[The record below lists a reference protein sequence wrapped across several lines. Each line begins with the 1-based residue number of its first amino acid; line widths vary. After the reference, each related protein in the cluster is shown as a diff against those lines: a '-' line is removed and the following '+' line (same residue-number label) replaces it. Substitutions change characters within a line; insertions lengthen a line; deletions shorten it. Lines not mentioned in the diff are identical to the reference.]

1 MTWIKGCRSMKKSHL
16 STYPLFVW
24 GLIFFFVLLPLL
36 LFCGFGVYGIWTT
49 NLPPDWGNPFPE
61 GTQIIQQT
69 DTHQGVFR
77 RKGIRVVAAQ
87 VPETCIQ
94 QFGNRLRDEGFISG
108 RPLGLT
114 CEQLD
119 TIEAARDIL
128 DAPNTLYNFDDG
140 AIAFIEEPC
149 SDWAV
154 AVYDLDTG
162 LFCYIEYDS

>member
-1 MTWIKGCRSMKKSHL
+1 MKKNRI

-24 GLIFFFVLLPLL
+24 VLIFLFVLLPLL
-36 LFCGFGVYGIWTT
+36 LFCGILVYGIWTT
-49 NLPPDWGNPFPE
+49 NLPPNWGTPFPE
-61 GTQIIQQT
+61 GTQTIQQT

-77 RKGIRVVAAQ
+77 RKGIRVVVAQ

-94 QFGNRLRDEGFISG
+94 QFGDRLRDEGFISG

-114 CEQLD
+114 REQLD
-119 TIEAARDIL
+119 AIETARDIL
-128 DAPNTLYNFDDG
+128 GAPNTLYNFDDG

-154 AVYDLDTG
+154 AMYDLDTG
-162 LFCYIEYDS
+162 LFVCMEYDE